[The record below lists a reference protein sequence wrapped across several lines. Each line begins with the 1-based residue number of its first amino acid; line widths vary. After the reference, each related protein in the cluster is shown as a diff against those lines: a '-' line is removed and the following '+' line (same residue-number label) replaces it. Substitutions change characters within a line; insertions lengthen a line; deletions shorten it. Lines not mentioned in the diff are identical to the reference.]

1 MAKVCALVLL
11 VLATAGIVAGSPCPQ
26 DCSGHGFCLKQGVCR
41 CSESW
46 TGHNCAIAKCP
57 MGVAWSDFAVAND
70 NAHNLA
76 VCSNRGKCDTTTGVC
91 TCLSGFTGQAC
102 DRLACACNGRG
113 TCVSMKDYALT
124 KDRGL
129 GQPFPYDTNWDAT
142 KLYGCMCDAPYSGYS
157 CQISECPR
165 GDDPLTGTIYDPTG
179 LQYNEKQ
186 IVNCKATGGAF
197 TLTFRGHTTVPIAP
211 SDSAATVQAKVGALP
226 SVNGV
231 AVSYSGITTQA
242 CTILGNNIALEF
254 TQDFGDLPSVVGDAS
269 QLTHSSAGMIPT
281 LTITTAVDGTKE
293 NAFCS
298 NRGLCDRTSGICACF
313 MSFFS
318 SDGNGNIGTR
328 GDCGYAF
335 SAITQCPGSVLACSG
350 HGICQGPPTYT
361 CICASGFQGGDC
373 SERICPVGKAW
384 FDMPFDAQG
393 AHALAECSNAGTCDR
408 SKGEC
413 VCDPRFTGASCN
425 RMVCPNECSGH
436 GTCQTIQSMA
446 GLSVINGDPVKL
458 TYGAIPNNY
467 PTWDFDQLQ
476 GCVCNPG
483 YTDFDC
489 SKFTCPTGDDP
500 VTRMDTKNR
509 PQANTI
515 QVVQCIGTTGTFT
528 LGFRGQTTPALS
540 FSISAASLTVALQ
553 ALPAFGQVSVVYSS
567 GPAACTASGI
577 NSISITFRTVF
588 GTLPTIRTTVNGVT
602 SVTVKNDGTGGSVV
616 GTKEDAVCSNRGTCD
631 TLHGI
636 CICAEGFTSSDGYGG
651 PGSRGDCGYME
662 PVYLN
667 SAAKVANE
675 IA

>member
-1 MAKVCALVLL
+1 
-11 VLATAGIVAGSPCPQ
+11 
-26 DCSGHGFCLKQGVCR
+26 
-41 CSESW
+41 
-46 TGHNCAIAKCP
+46 
-57 MGVAWSDFAVAND
+57 
-70 NAHNLA
+70 
-76 VCSNRGKCDTTTGVC
+76 
-91 TCLSGFTGQAC
+91 
-102 DRLACACNGRG
+102 
-113 TCVSMKDYALT
+113 
-124 KDRGL
+124 
-129 GQPFPYDTNWDAT
+129 
-142 KLYGCMCDAPYSGYS
+142 
-157 CQISECPR
+157 
-165 GDDPLTGTIYDPTG
+165 
-179 LQYNEKQ
+179 
-186 IVNCKATGGAF
+186 
-197 TLTFRGHTTVPIAP
+197 
-211 SDSAATVQAKVGALP
+211 
-226 SVNGV
+226 
-231 AVSYSGITTQA
+231 
-242 CTILGNNIALEF
+242 
-254 TQDFGDLPSVVGDAS
+254 
-269 QLTHSSAGMIPT
+269 
-281 LTITTAVDGTKE
+281 
-293 NAFCS
+293 
-298 NRGLCDRTSGICACF
+298 
-313 MSFFS
+313 
-318 SDGNGNIGTR
+318 
-328 GDCGYAF
+328 
-335 SAITQCPGSVLACSG
+335 
-350 HGICQGPPTYT
+350 
-361 CICASGFQGGDC
+361 
-373 SERICPVGKAW
+373 
-384 FDMPFDAQG
+384 
-393 AHALAECSNAGTCDR
+393 
-408 SKGEC
+408 
-413 VCDPRFTGASCN
+413 
-425 RMVCPNECSGH
+425 
-436 GTCQTIQSMA
+436 MA